1 MSHINKKGNPYIID
15 ISNKDVTERVAVAS
29 GEIKF
34 DKETYKKIKSFE
46 TKKGNLEKTAIIG
59 GIMGAKETSRL
70 IPLCHNIPIN
80 HINIE
85 VIKND
90 KKFTF
95 IVKSTVKTNAN
106 TGVEMEALTAV
117 TISCLTIY
125 DMCKYLN
132 KKIKIQNVHLVSKI
146 GVKKA
151 IIVQNV
157 LWIVLHIY
165 ELEIL
170 SDSMTWFG
178 SLLLAIT
185 LGILGDMIA
194 LKWNSVR
201 PLMLGH
207 IWLNVGWVVTLFI
220 L

>member
-15 ISNKDVTERVAVAS
+15 VSKKDITERLAIAT

-90 KKFTF
+90 Q
-95 IVKSTVKTNAN
+95 KSCFVVISKVKTNAN

-132 KKIKIQNVHLVSKI
+132 KKIKIQNIHLVSNTGGKSI
-146 GVKKA
+146 FK
-151 IIVQNV
+151 
-157 LWIVLHIY
+157 
-165 ELEIL
+165 
-170 SDSMTWFG
+170 
-178 SLLLAIT
+178 
-185 LGILGDMIA
+185 
-194 LKWNSVR
+194 
-201 PLMLGH
+201 
-207 IWLNVGWVVTLFI
+207 
-220 L
+220 